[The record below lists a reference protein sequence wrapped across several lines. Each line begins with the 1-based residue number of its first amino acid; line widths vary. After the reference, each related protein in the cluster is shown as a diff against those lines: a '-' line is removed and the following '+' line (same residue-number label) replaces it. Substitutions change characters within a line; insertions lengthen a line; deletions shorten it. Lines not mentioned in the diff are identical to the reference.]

1 MEQTAINLL
10 PFLMEAF
17 AVNPK
22 AKKEIDRVYGT
33 NPLKFY
39 SLAKSSKYYKHP
51 FITEGDIFREEY
63 GKRILGI
70 LLASDKSPDVYTDD
84 VLKIVKASWPH
95 LYSYVSRHSEID
107 FIEYAKTFL
116 ERPGITDDIFNTETL
131 MLYWLAVIMQKNPKD
146 SQENMEFIK
155 HFESFLFSRLN
166 FIKKDSKSK
175 FTYSTFEPELKD
187 AVEVFKDR
195 IYNEYGKI
203 ESYDD
208 IFWSQETAVKK
219 YADALSFLFDTEG
232 LSASS
237 LLGAVKCSK
246 KDIAEILGAHY
257 LVYKNKNKEEGV
269 KFLITGIILK
279 GMMRSYKE
287 LKEYYF
293 QHNKETVLLE
303 MKHQDDKIASLEDEN
318 IFLKKQVENL
328 KNELSSKVAAVE
340 ASYAEEV
347 RKLKDKVSS
356 LTEELEAERQKNSEL
371 FALRELMF
379 SLDRQVEI
387 EKEAEDKD
395 IDLSAVRGV
404 IVGGTGKWQQKM
416 KELLPTFTFLSADS
430 ENFDPS
436 VLDEKDIIFFYT
448 NYISHAIYYK
458 VVNIA
463 RAKGI
468 EIGYINAA
476 NEERALN
483 AIKNRIRKLN

>member
-1 MEQTAINLL
+1 MEQTTINLL

-22 AKKEIDRVYGT
+22 AKKEIDKVYGT

-70 LLASDKSPDVYTDD
+70 LLASDERPDDYADD
-84 VLKIVKASWPH
+84 VLRIVKAGWPH
-95 LYSYVSRHSEID
+95 LYSYVSKHDEID
-107 FIEYAKTFL
+107 FMEYAKTFL
-116 ERPGITDDIFNTETL
+116 DRPGITDDIFNAETL
-131 MLYWLAVIMQKNPKD
+131 LLYWLAAIMQKKLKD
-146 SQENMEFIK
+146 SPQNMEIIK
-155 HFESFLFSRLN
+155 HFESFLFARLD

-187 AVEVFKDR
+187 AAEAFKDR

-203 ESYDD
+203 DSYDD
-208 IFWSQETAVKK
+208 IFWSQNITVKK
-219 YADALSFLFDTEG
+219 HADALSFLFDTEDI
-232 LSASS
+232 SASS
-237 LLGAVKCSK
+237 LLGSVKCSR
-246 KDIAEILGAHY
+246 KDIAEILGAYY

-279 GMMRSYKE
+279 GMIRAYKE

-293 QHNKETVLLE
+293 RHNKETVLLE
-303 MKHQDDKIASLEDEN
+303 MKHQDDKVASLEEEN

-340 ASYAEEV
+340 ASYTEEV
-347 RKLKDKVSS
+347 RGLKDKVSS
-356 LTEELEAERQKNSEL
+356 LTEELEAEKQKNSEL

-379 SLDRQVEI
+379 SLDRQAEL
-387 EKEAEDKD
+387 EKEAED
-395 IDLSAVRGV
+395 IDLSAVRGI

-436 VLDEKDIIFFYT
+436 ILDEKDIIFFYT

-458 VVNIA
+458 VINIA
-463 RAKGI
+463 RTKGI

-476 NEERALN
+476 NEERVLS